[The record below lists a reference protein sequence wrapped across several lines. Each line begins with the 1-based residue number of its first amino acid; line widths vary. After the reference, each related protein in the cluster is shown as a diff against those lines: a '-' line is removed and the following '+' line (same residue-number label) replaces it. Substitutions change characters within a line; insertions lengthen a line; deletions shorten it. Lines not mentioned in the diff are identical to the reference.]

1 MGAHDDVAWMTL
13 QNLTCEVDASI
24 GSRRRNDPLTADWRW
39 IARNLSAPSA
49 RATERSRTRPKSI
62 EGGQAMTGETRTLIA
77 MACVLQPLLTG
88 VGGTSVDENLDGGR
102 RCVLSKPKGWRLGRQ
117 LDKGRIHWK
126 MNTLLRRSLRSD
138 RPERCRQAGP
148 TGRRPMV
155 DRGRGT
161 AGKAAIIGDSRRS
174 TVFGERRCRWTLVQ
188 WRTRNG
194 GS

>member
-13 QNLTCEVDASI
+13 QNLTCEADASI

-102 RCVLSKPKGWRLGRQ
+102 RCVLSKPTGWRLGRQ
-117 LDKGRIHWK
+117 LDKGRIYWK
-126 MNTLLRRSLRSD
+126 MNTLVRRSLHVGPAGTLPAGWLDGSITD
-138 RPERCRQAGP
+138 GGPRPWDSGQSCDN
-148 TGRRPMV
+148 RRLASL
-155 DRGRGT
+155 DC
-161 AGKAAIIGDSRRS
+161 I
-174 TVFGERRCRWTLVQ
+174 W
-188 WRTRNG
+188 
-194 GS
+194 